1 MAVTLLAGLHLT
13 AHDKAAIAAIVAKGW
28 AHGQSARKAYG
39 VRSMGEGFYS
49 ITLQADGRTHALI
62 VLCDDGGLRPS
73 FEEASKVRAAWDAN
87 AKAASDALN
96 AIPGIGS
103 GPMGLTPD
111 AVKRSPEYGRARRD
125 YDKAADAQR
134 NLTRW
139 IVRTYPKEARAE
151 AQARRL
157 RKAA

>member
-13 AHDKAAIAAIVAKGW
+13 AHDKAAIATIVQRGW
-28 AHGQSARKAYG
+28 THGESARKAYG
-39 VRSMGEGFYS
+39 VRSMGDGFYS
-49 ITLQADGRTHALI
+49 VTLKADGRTHALI

-73 FEEASKVRAAWDAN
+73 FAEASKVRDAWDAN

-96 AIPGIGS
+96 AIPGIGA

-111 AVKRSPEYGRARRD
+111 AVKFSPEYGRARRE
-125 YDKAADAQR
+125 YDKAADALR

-139 IVRTYPKEARAE
+139 IVRTYPKEARAA
-151 AQARRL
+151 AQAHRT